1 MPTVRGSLHRGSRI
15 SHPAV
20 RGSSRRRSRVSDPAV
35 RGSSRH
41 RSRINQPTVRRRWRR
56 RRPRLTLAHRPAAE
70 SMPAGLPLTHARRPA
85 SDSCP
90 PACLWLKPAGLPL
103 THARCPPLAGKANS
117 PLPQFTP
124 PSAAHRPRRSREITP
139 PSVGKA
145 NPPSAAASSSRGK
158 PTRRPRFTRPAAG
171 WGSLQPAGPCRWVVK
186 PAGCCR
192 YCQASRLWSR
202 QPAAAVLTSQPAVA
216 VYWPD
221 CDPRS
226 F

>member
-1 MPTVRGSLHRGSRI
+1 
-15 SHPAV
+15 
-20 RGSSRRRSRVSDPAV
+20 
-35 RGSSRH
+35 
-41 RSRINQPTVRRRWRR
+41 
-56 RRPRLTLAHRPAAE
+56 
-70 SMPAGLPLTHARRPA
+70 MPAGLPLIQAHRIAA
-85 SDSCP
+85 DSSSPDC
-90 PACLWLKPAGLPL
+90 CWLMPAG
-103 THARCPPLAGKANS
+103 RRWRGKPLATSSVHAAVRGS
-117 PLPQFTP
+117 PTP
-124 PSAAHRPRRSREITP
+124 PFAGDHAAIR
-139 PSVGKA
+139 GKA

-158 PTRRPRFTRPAAG
+158 PTRHPRFTRPTAG

-192 YCQASRLWSR
+192 YCQACRLWSR